1 MTFLKESTFMHVK
14 KLKAISHVRPASIH
28 GEKRIMKQ
36 IEEEERKTPM
46 LESNL

>member
-1 MTFLKESTFMHVK
+1 MHVK

-36 IEEEERKTPM
+36 IEEEKRKTLMP
-46 LESNL
+46 EPNL